1 MQHQLEVFVSVNESG
16 DAACSL
22 ETAGDARE
30 TLIDE
35 FGGAAVRTVRI
46 SVLMDLPEVVDVEVE
61 VPAAAEGEP
70 VEVEALEEHEEH
82 DDHEAEK
89 ELETA

>member
-16 DAACSL
+16 DAAVSL
-22 ETAGDARE
+22 ENAAEARE
-30 TLIDE
+30 TLVDE
-35 FGGAAVRTVRI
+35 YGAEAVRAVRI
-46 SVLMDLPEVVDVEVE
+46 SVLMDLPEVVDLEVE

-70 VEVEALEEHEEH
+70 LEVEAVEEHEEN
-82 DDHEAEK
+82 EVEK

>member
-22 ETAGDARE
+22 ETADDARE
-30 TLIDE
+30 TLVDE

-46 SVLMDLPEVVDVEVE
+46 SVLMDLPEVVDVDVE
-61 VPAAAEGEP
+61 VPSAADGEP
-70 VEVEALEEHEEH
+70 VEAEVLEEQEEH
-82 DDHEAEK
+82 DDHETEK
-89 ELETA
+89 ELEHA